1 MLRVA
6 LSHILGGGRGFIQM
20 DSRSLSATVGDGPER
35 GHLSGLTGRP
45 RSQSH
50 SPQSKPLLLLLHHP
64 LLPLSSSRPL
74 SGSLPPF
81 TGGGASCSKWSAT
94 TALHPTFSFRSLSK
108 PTSSWHQLQR
118 KATIGKA
125 SSMSEMLERPEVVN
139 LENRMSGGKI
149 LADHSSWRN
158 ITRRRKQSRKELRM
172 E

>member
-64 LLPLSSSRPL
+64 LLPLSSFPVLIRKFASFYRWGRL
-74 SGSLPPF
+74 LLQMKRNDSLTPH
-81 TGGGASCSKWSAT
+81 
-94 TALHPTFSFRSLSK
+94 L
-108 PTSSWHQLQR
+108 QLQEFVQANKLLAPAAEKSNNR
-118 KATIGKA
+118 KSLKH
-125 SSMSEMLERPEVVN
+125 V
-139 LENRMSGGKI
+139 
-149 LADHSSWRN
+149 RN
-158 ITRRRKQSRKELRM
+158 A
-172 E
+172 